1 MADGFDSSLD
11 DADPEDTSLNAEPE
25 NKPKLIKE
33 EHSNTPDDYDELS
46 LPPWIKE
53 AKKKMK

>member
-11 DADPEDTSLNAEPE
+11 EAEVDTSLIAEPE
-25 NKPKLIKE
+25 IKQKFIKE
-33 EHSNTPDDYDELS
+33 EHSRLPDEYDELS